1 LQWGWCRHNVGTLS
15 RACKVHQASR
25 AFQ

>member
-1 LQWGWCRHNVGTLS
+1 LQWGWCRHNVGTLP